1 MSIPKPSKWA
11 TTTMFQ
17 HLVQLPLR
25 GLICNNTFESLS
37 RLVIRI
43 AVDDSKSMV
52 RLSPKFGAR
61 LPTVRQLLGRAREL
75 NLEVVGVSFHVGS
88 GCTRS
93 SAFRQAI
100 EDARRVFDV
109 AVSHC
114 DINAT
119 IIPVLFICSSS
130 MQHWSLSECFG
141 VPDETL
147 GYWWRI
153 F

>member
-1 MSIPKPSKWA
+1 
-11 TTTMFQ
+11 MFQ

-93 SAFRQAI
+93 LAFRQAI

-114 DINAT
+114 DTNTT

-130 MQHWSLSECFG
+130 MQH
-141 VPDETL
+141 
-147 GYWWRI
+147 
-153 F
+153 